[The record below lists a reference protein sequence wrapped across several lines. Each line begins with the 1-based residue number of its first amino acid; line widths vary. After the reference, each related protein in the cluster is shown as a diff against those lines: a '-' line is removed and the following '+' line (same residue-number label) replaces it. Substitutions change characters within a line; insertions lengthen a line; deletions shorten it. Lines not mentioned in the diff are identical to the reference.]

1 MNAADNFQR
10 DKGMTSIKVD
20 IDPETNTISVW
31 NDGQG
36 IDVRI
41 DTKEKVWIPDLIFG
55 HLLTSSNYDDNEKKV
70 TGGRNGY
77 GAKLCNI
84 YSTKFIVETMDSYR
98 KKSYKQIFSNN
109 MTKRNDPIVK
119 DAKRGKDFVKI
130 TFQPDLERFK
140 MDSLS
145 TDVVA
150 LMKKRVYDI
159 AGCNSSLKVFL
170 NGTKIPVNSF
180 KQYVELYTKA
190 DPTLKVVQETVSDRW
205 SIAVAMADGDFRQC
219 SFVNSIAT
227 IRGGSHVE
235 HVAKPIVNA
244 VIEAI
249 KKKDKKG
256 TAVKPAQVKA
266 HMWIFVNSLIENPAF
281 DSQTKETLTT
291 KVGQFGSSCKPSET
305 FLKKVLKDT
314 GIVEAT
320 TRFAA
325 FKAEKSL
332 GRKDGKKKS
341 RLTGIPKLDDAN
353 KAGTASSNQ
362 CTLIVTEGDSAK
374 TLAVS
379 GLGVVGRDFYGVFPL
394 RGKLLNVRDA
404 SAKQLMDNAEINNIK
419 QILGLKQNVT
429 YKDPKTFNSLR
440 YGHLMIMTDQD
451 HDGSHIKGLL
461 INMFATFWK
470 ELLQKPGFL
479 VEFITPIVKVS
490 KKGKQDIPFY
500 TLTEYLSWKE
510 AHNDGKGWSI
520 KYYKGLGTSSRE
532 EARDYFRN
540 LNRHKINFSYEG
552 VEDLDSLEL
561 AFSKKLADKR
571 KQWMTDFDRD
581 TFLDQNVDEISYSDF
596 VNKELIHFS
605 ISDCLRS
612 IPSVVDG
619 LKPGQRKILFS
630 CFKRD
635 LKKDI
640 KVAQLSGYV
649 SEKSAYHHGE
659 ASLQSTIINMAQ
671 NFVGSNNVNLLHP
684 SGQFG
689 SRLQGGKDSASPRY
703 IFTRLAKMTRCLFP
717 ETDDKILKYLDD
729 DGLSIEPEWYIPVL
743 PMVLVNGADGIGTGW
758 STSVPKFNPLDLIE
772 NIKHVIAGDP
782 LDELVPWYSGFTGSF
797 HKDPKKE
804 GTFICRGVYELDE
817 SCNEVRITELPVGTW
832 TQNYKEFLESNLIDT
847 GSNTAFI
854 TDIKEYHAEMTID
867 FKIVVTDKGMEGIKA
882 DPYKKLKLACNI
894 NTSNMHLFN
903 EKGRITKYKTPNDI
917 LLEFCQVRKTF
928 YRKRKDFLQDQLQNE
943 LEKLSNQARFI
954 LAVIKDE
961 VKIRNVA
968 RKKVIKQL
976 EEQNYQKFIK
986 GQAKKVKT
994 EDDLEADDDGEEDE
1008 SGEGKN
1014 CGYEYLLSMNLWSLT
1029 EEKVKKLLAQRD
1041 AKQDELDV
1049 LLGKSPE
1056 DLWGE
1061 DLTAVEQEYTQFVAA
1076 LEAEMSDG
1084 GKKGQ
1089 KKRVIRKPKYES
1101 SDDEFEVPTR
1111 GRKPAVK
1118 KAPAKTA
1125 TTKAATARATK
1136 AAAAKTTTTK
1146 AAAAKTTT
1154 TKTTTVKKEPAKAA
1168 PAKAPAK
1175 TPAKG
1180 KGGGGGGSAAK
1191 SSLLTKYFPKE
1202 DSDSDK
1208 EMDYSDFNDF
1218 LSEGESE
1225 EDFETPKK
1233 TRKKKVILD
1242 SEDEDEDMLASKKKT
1257 PPRASK
1263 GGAKKYQ
1270 ITSDS
1275 EEEEDLFEEPP
1286 ARKKAAAKPAAKTAP
1301 KTAAKTTTTKA
1312 KPAAKTAAAPA
1323 SRKRPAASKPATA
1336 KAPPKKKTTKKQVY
1350 SSEEDEDEDSFS
1362 DVSDL
1367 SESDED
1373 DFVPVKRGSNFF
1385 FFSFLFL
1392 SFFFLSFFPLLT
1404 SFLTAAPSRRTA
1416 AKKKATYNF
1425 SSEEESEEDDD
1436 ESDFEA

>member
-1 MNAADNFQR
+1 
-10 DKGMTSIKVD
+10 MTSIKID
-20 IDPETNTISVW
+20 IDPDTNTISVW

-41 DTKEKVWIPDLIFG
+41 DEKEKVWIPDLIFG

-84 YSTKFIVETMDSYR
+84 YSTKFVVETADNYR
-98 KKSYKQIFSNN
+98 KKSYKQVFSDN
-109 MTKRNDPIVK
+109 MTKRNDPVVK
-119 DAKRGKDFVKI
+119 PLGRAKDFVKI
-130 TFQPDLERFK
+130 SFNPDLKRFK

-145 TDVVA
+145 GDIVA
-150 LMKKRVYDI
+150 LMKKRVYDV
-159 AGCNSSLKVFL
+159 AGCNPSLKVFL
-170 NGTKIPVNSF
+170 NGAKVPVNSF

-190 DPTLKVVQETVSDRW
+190 DPSLKVVQETVNERW
-205 SIAVAMADGDFRQC
+205 SIAVAMTDGDFRQC

-249 KKKDKKG
+249 KKKDKNG
-256 TAVKPAQVKA
+256 TPVKPAQVKA
-266 HMWIFVNSLIENPAF
+266 HMWVFVNALIVNPAF

-291 KVGQFGSSCKPSET
+291 KVAQFGSTCKPSET
-305 FLKKVLKDT
+305 FIKKVLKET

-320 TRFAA
+320 TRFAS

-332 GRKDGKKKS
+332 GKRDGKKKL

-353 KAGTASSNQ
+353 KAGTASSSQ

-404 SAKQLMDNAEINNIK
+404 SSKQLMENAEINSIK
-419 QILGLKQNVT
+419 QILGLKQSVS
-429 YKDPKTFNSLR
+429 YKETKAFNSLR

-461 INMFATFWK
+461 INLFATFWK
-470 ELLQKPGFL
+470 DLLQKPGFL

-490 KKGKQDIPFY
+490 KKGQPAVSFY

-510 AHNDGKGWSI
+510 AHNDGKGWSV

-532 EARDYFRN
+532 EARDYFKK
-540 LNRHKINFSYEG
+540 LDRHKINFQYEG
-552 VEDLDSLEL
+552 VDDFDSLEL

-571 KQWMTDFDRD
+571 KQWMTNFEPG
-581 TFLDQNVDEISYSDF
+581 TFLDQNVNAISYADF

-605 ISDCLRS
+605 LSDCLRS
-612 IPSVVDG
+612 IPCVVDG

-659 ASLQSTIINMAQ
+659 ASLQSTIIGMAQ
-671 NFVGSNNVNLLHP
+671 NFVGSNNVNLLQP

-703 IFTRLAKMTRCLFP
+703 IFTRLAKMTRFLFP
-717 ETDDKILKYLDD
+717 ETDDKVLKYLED
-729 DGLSIEPEWYIPVL
+729 DGLSIEPEWYVPVL

-758 STSVPKFNPLDLIE
+758 STSVPRFNPLDLIE
-772 NIKHVIAGDP
+772 NIKCVLSGDP
-782 LDELVPWYSGFTGSF
+782 LADLVPWYQGFTGSF
-797 HKDPKKE
+797 HRDPKKE
-804 GTFICRGVYELDE
+804 GTFICRGTYEIDE
-817 SCNEVRITELPVGTW
+817 YTNTVRITELPVGTW
-832 TQNYKEFLESNLIDT
+832 TQNYKEFLESNLVDT
-847 GSNTAFI
+847 GSNTAFV

-867 FKIVVTDKGMEGIKA
+867 FKIEVTDKGMEGIKA
-882 DPYKKLKLACNI
+882 DPYKKLKLCCNI

-928 YRKRKDFLQDQLQNE
+928 YRKRKDYLQDQLQNE

-968 RKKVIKQL
+968 RKKVIQQL
-976 EEQNYQKFIK
+976 EEQKYQKFLK

-994 EDDLEADDDGEEDE
+994 ENDLEEDDEGEGE
-1008 SGEGKN
+1008 SGEPKEKN

-1041 AKQDELDV
+1041 IKQDELDV
-1049 LLGKSPE
+1049 LLGKKPE
-1056 DLWGE
+1056 DLWTE
-1061 DLTAVEQEYTQFVAA
+1061 DIAA
-1076 LEAEMSDG
+1076 LEEQYTKFIADLEAETSG
-1084 GKKGQ
+1084 ETTKKGAKTT
-1089 KKRVIRKPKYES
+1089 KKRPVVRKPKYES
-1101 SDDEFEVPTR
+1101 SDDDFEVPTR
-1111 GRKPAVK
+1111 VRSSSKPATT
-1118 KAPAKTA
+1118 KTA
-1125 TTKAATARATK
+1125 TTKTATTKTATTKTANTAKASKSLATK
-1136 AAAAKTTTTK
+1136 AAAR
-1146 AAAAKTTT
+1146 
-1154 TKTTTVKKEPAKAA
+1154 TVKEPVKNEKAPAKAA
-1168 PAKAPAK
+1168 
-1175 TPAKG
+1175 
-1180 KGGGGGGSAAK
+1180 KGGGGGGGSK
-1191 SSLLTKYFPKE
+1191 STALLTKYFPTKE
-1202 DSDSDK
+1202 ESDSDK
-1208 EMDYSDFNDF
+1208 ELNYSDF

-1225 EDFETPKK
+1225 EDFEMKTPKK
-1233 TRKKKVILD
+1233 STVRKKKVIVD
-1242 SEDEDEDMLASKKKT
+1242 SSEDEFKDTKKET

-1263 GGAKKYQ
+1263 TKGKSYG
-1270 ITSDS
+1270 DDD
-1275 EEEEDLFEEPP
+1275 EEDFDFSIEESPP
-1286 ARKKAAAKPAAKTAP
+1286 QKKTIKPATKKAVAKPATKSAIKKAAAKPAAKE
-1301 KTAAKTTTTKA
+1301 
-1312 KPAAKTAAAPA
+1312 PA
-1323 SRKRPAASKPATA
+1323 SRKRPATSKPAA
-1336 KAPPKKKTTKKQVY
+1336 KAPPKKKTTTKTTKY
-1350 SSEEDEDEDSFS
+1350 SSDEEDSVDEIDFFS
-1362 DVSDL
+1362 
-1367 SESDED
+1367 ED
-1373 DFVPVKRGSNFF
+1373 DEEVIPVSKPRGKTSPIPTPLL
-1385 FFSFLFL
+1385 FSF
-1392 SFFFLSFFPLLT
+1392 P
-1404 SFLTAAPSRRTA
+1404 FLTKFHSF
-1416 AKKKATYNF
+1416 AKSCNRKEKATTYLPLV
-1425 SSEEESEEDDD
+1425 
-1436 ESDFEA
+1436 